1 MSSLMDRIKKNSTI
15 KASSVLSDSLFFDV
29 SDLTQTTIPAVNI
42 ALSGSADGGFGS
54 GLILWAGPSKHFKT
68 NFTLLMMKAY
78 LDKYPEAI
86 ALFYDSEFGT
96 PQSYFES
103 FGIDTS
109 RVMHTPVA
117 NIEEFKFDIMKQLE
131 EIKKGDRVFIALD
144 SAGNIASKKEV
155 DDAMEGKSVADMTRA
170 KSLKSCFRM
179 ITPHLTLKQIPMVV
193 VNHTYQTQE
202 MFSKAV
208 VSGGTGIYYSAS
220 AIFILGRQQEK
231 DGTELTG
238 YNFIINVEK
247 SRYVREKSKIPVQV
261 LHSFGINKWS
271 GILDMALEA
280 GEVIKPN
287 NGWYSLVNKETGE
300 ISDKKVRM
308 KDTQSDEFLGVVLRR
323 ESFKEYIE
331 KKYKVSSAAGSMFA
345 DEDTD
350 D

>member
-1 MSSLMDRIKKNSTI
+1 MSSLMDRIKKNTTI
-15 KASSVLSDSLFFDV
+15 KASSVLSDSSFFDV

-208 VSGGTGIYYSAS
+208 VSGGCLIPGTKIKMSDGSLKS
-220 AIFILGRQQEK
+220 VEDILVGENVITLDGDK
-231 DGTELTG
+231 PVTYTWTPETLDDGEPECYKVTFDDGTSVTCSETHKFLVG
-238 YNFIINVEK
+238 DSWVEAKDLVADLNV
-247 SRYVREKSKIPVQV
+247 IV
-261 LHSFGINKWS
+261 LS
-271 GILDMALEA
+271 
-280 GEVIKPN
+280 
-287 NGWYSLVNKETGE
+287 
-300 ISDKKVRM
+300 
-308 KDTQSDEFLGVVLRR
+308 
-323 ESFKEYIE
+323 
-331 KKYKVSSAAGSMFA
+331 
-345 DEDTD
+345 
-350 D
+350 